1 MRQWQRHGHAASG
14 VATAQQE
21 RHAKTASLGS
31 GPALTTMN
39 RQDQADRLT
48 EQVHRLDFAAALRRE
63 EEQMVLQ
70 RADMRMPLWLLAL
83 IWTAIGAVLF
93 GGGMFAGWL
102 VWHHLR

>member
-1 MRQWQRHGHAASG
+1 MRQRQRNGHAASG
-14 VATAQQE
+14 AVATAQQE

-63 EEQMVLQ
+63 EEQMILQ
-70 RADMRMPLWLLAL
+70 RADMRMPVWLLAL
-83 IWTAIGAVLF
+83 IWMAIGAVLF
-93 GGGMFAGWL
+93 GGGMFVGWL
-102 VWHHLR
+102 VWHH